1 MSKDRVTRGRLR
13 PAVIEQGKTERSPH
27 RRSEMHLAEI
37 PTELN
42 SCSGQAMMPLRRTPL
57 LPPGRGL
64 RRPGCFRLGA
74 SSVAGAAGGGAGL
87 LRGEG
92 RGSGV
97 VQIAFC
103 PLRLFLTLRT
113 GVQEPRRRSPRLTG
127 GSRRTRSPA
136 IFFMPP
142 LMCAG
147 WPGVWFVHVFVRPIW
162 LLVALLVRSETTTRL
177 EGRGGLRARLVG
189 T

>member
-1 MSKDRVTRGRLR
+1 MMYLFPGA
-13 PAVIEQGKTERSPH
+13 AV
-27 RRSEMHLAEI
+27 EI
-37 PTELN
+37 ATELN

-136 IFFMPP
+136 LFF
-142 LMCAG
+142 
-147 WPGVWFVHVFVRPIW
+147 
-162 LLVALLVRSETTTRL
+162 LLVHLLV
-177 EGRGGLRARLVG
+177 
-189 T
+189 

>member
-1 MSKDRVTRGRLR
+1 M
-13 PAVIEQGKTERSPH
+13 IEQGKTERSPH
-27 RRSEMHLAEI
+27 QRSEMHLAEI

-136 IFFMPP
+136 LFF
-142 LMCAG
+142 
-147 WPGVWFVHVFVRPIW
+147 
-162 LLVALLVRSETTTRL
+162 LLVHLLV
-177 EGRGGLRARLVG
+177 
-189 T
+189 